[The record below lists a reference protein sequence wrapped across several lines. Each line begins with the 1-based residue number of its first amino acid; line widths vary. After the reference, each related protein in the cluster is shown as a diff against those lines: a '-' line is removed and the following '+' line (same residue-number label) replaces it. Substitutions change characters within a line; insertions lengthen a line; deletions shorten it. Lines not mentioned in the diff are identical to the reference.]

1 MRGGGQGVEAL
12 QALGKQAQEG
22 RLKFLFLSFNKI
34 QQKISRAETNEKRQL
49 PFFSL
54 EEGTGGENLG
64 EKRGQWRSSA
74 LYRAKGTRVAP
85 V

>member
-1 MRGGGQGVEAL
+1 MRGGGRGVEAL

-22 RLKFLFLSFNKI
+22 RLKFLLLSFNKI
-34 QQKISRAETNEKRQL
+34 QTTKRQL

-64 EKRGQWRSSA
+64 EKRGQWSSSA